1 VPILSEHVKQY
12 LDSLEPKRDEV
23 MAEME
28 QLADRDSVPIVHWS
42 TGRMLAALAG
52 SLDGRVLEVGTAI
65 GYSTLHMAQA
75 LDAGS
80 IVTLERDPER
90 IALATDYLE
99 RAGVA
104 ARVTIVEGDARETI
118 PTLDGP
124 FQMLF
129 LDASK
134 GEYQDYLELAEPLLA
149 DRCLLV
155 VDNLLMSGQV
165 AGGDASQDTTNWSE
179 DSLAAG
185 RAFNDRLLSSDRWL
199 GAVLPVGDGIGLAT
213 FTTPR

>member
-1 VPILSEHVKQY
+1 VSILSPHVQRY
-12 LDSLEPKRDEV
+12 LTALQPPRDEV

-28 QLADRDSVPIVHWS
+28 ELADRDSVPIVHWE

-75 LDAGS
+75 LHSGS
-80 IVTLERDPER
+80 IVTLEMDPER
-90 IALATDYLE
+90 IALATSYLE

-104 ARVTIVEGDARETI
+104 DRVQIVEGDARQTI
-118 PTLDGP
+118 PGLDGP
-124 FQMLF
+124 FDMLF

-134 GEYQDYLELAEPLLA
+134 GEYRDYLELAEPLLS

-165 AGGDASQDTTNWSE
+165 AGDAEPGDASQWGADTI
-179 DSLAAG
+179 AAG
-185 RAFNDRLLSSDRWL
+185 RAFNDALLSSEGWL
-199 GAVLPVGDGIGLAT
+199 GAVLPVGDGVGLAT
-213 FTTPR
+213 RTASQ